1 MKPINDKPGIIN
13 LLLRTT
19 LILSYVALLSI
30 PLILFMVPKWIA
42 RLTAKYFLLIF
53 ILIPIHWKVCKSGTI
68 LRKLLERLGEDYT
81 DITTNSIISER
92 YLRWFYEPFMNF
104 FKLSWNSENFER
116 VVSIHSGI
124 NIVIL
129 WVVCFIYLKRN

>member
-1 MKPINDKPGIIN
+1 MKPIGDKPGILN

-19 LILSYVALLSI
+19 LVLGYIALLLV
-30 PLILFMVPKWIA
+30 PLVLFMVPKWMA

-53 ILIPIHWKVCKSGTI
+53 ILIPIHWKICGSGSI
-68 LRKLLERLGEDYT
+68 LRRVLEKLGEDYN
-81 DITTNSIISER
+81 DVTTTSVFSER
-92 YLRWFYEPFMNF
+92 YLRWFYEPFMKF
-104 FKLSWNSENFER
+104 FNQPWNSDNFDR

-129 WVVCFIYLKRN
+129 WVACFIYLKRN